1 MAHNASMQTEQD
13 IKWMQHAIKLAQ
25 HAESI
30 DEVPVGAVLVKD
42 NQLIA
47 EGWNQPISSNDPSAH
62 AEVVALRAAAQALN
76 NYRLVDTTLY
86 ITLEP
91 CAMCAGALMH
101 ARVKRVVFG
110 ASDPRTGAAG
120 SVFNILNSTELNH
133 IIDIQQGV
141 LQQECSALLTRFF
154 KNKRK

>member
-1 MAHNASMQTEQD
+1 MGIQTEQD
-13 IKWMQHAIKLAQ
+13 IKWMQHAIKLAK
-25 HAESI
+25 HAGAI

-47 EGWNQPISSNDPSAH
+47 EGWNQPITSNDPTAH
-62 AEVVALRAAAQALN
+62 AEMVALRAAAQTLA
-76 NYRLVDTTLY
+76 NYRLVNTTLY

-91 CAMCAGALMH
+91 CSMCAGALIH

-120 SVFNILNSTELNH
+120 SVFNILNTTRLNH
-133 IIDIQQGV
+133 TIDIQQDV
-141 LQQECSALLTRFF
+141 LAQECSELLTNFF

>member
-1 MAHNASMQTEQD
+1 MSTQKEQD
-13 IKWMQHAIKLAQ
+13 IQWMQHAIKLAK

-30 DEVPVGAVLVKD
+30 GEVPVGAVLIKD

-47 EGWNQPISSNDPSAH
+47 EGWNQPITGNDPTAH
-62 AEVVALRAAAQALN
+62 AEMMALRTAAQTLN

-133 IIDIQQGV
+133 TIDIEYGV
-141 LQQECSALLTRFF
+141 LQQECGELLTNFF
-154 KNKRK
+154 RNKRK

>member
-1 MAHNASMQTEQD
+1 MSIQTEQD
-13 IKWMQHAIKLAQ
+13 IKWMQHAIKLAK

-47 EGWNQPISSNDPSAH
+47 EGWNQPITSNDPTAH
-62 AEVVALRAAAQALN
+62 AEMVALRAAAQTLA
-76 NYRLVDTTLY
+76 NYRLVNTTLY

-91 CAMCAGALMH
+91 CSMCAGALIH

-110 ASDPRTGAAG
+110 ATDLRTGAAG
-120 SVFNILNSTELNH
+120 SVFNILNTTKLNH
-133 IIDIQQGV
+133 TIDIQQNV
-141 LQQECSALLTRFF
+141 LAQECSELLTNFF

>member
-1 MAHNASMQTEQD
+1 MSTQAEQD
-13 IKWMQHAIKLAQ
+13 IKWMQHAIKLAK

-47 EGWNQPISSNDPSAH
+47 EGWNRPITGNDPTAH
-62 AEVVALRAAAQALN
+62 AEMMALRAAAQALK

-91 CAMCAGALMH
+91 CAMCAGALIH

-133 IIDIQQGV
+133 VIDIQQGV
-141 LQQECSALLTRFF
+141 LEEECSQLLTRFF

>member
-1 MAHNASMQTEQD
+1 MNTQTQTEQD
-13 IKWMQHAIKLAQ
+13 IQWMEHAIKLAK

-47 EGWNQPISSNDPSAH
+47 EGWNQPITGNDPTAH
-62 AEVVALRAAAQALN
+62 AEVMALRAAAQILN

-91 CAMCAGALMH
+91 CAMCAGALIH

-110 ASDPRTGAAG
+110 AGDPRTGAAG

-133 IIDIQQGV
+133 VIDIQQGV
-141 LQQECSALLTRFF
+141 LQQECSTLLTNFF
-154 KNKRK
+154 RNKRK